1 MPIEKEK
8 QGMALNEFN
17 SKLKNNTS
25 ALRVGKEVPE
35 GDVNLAYIHVPAVD
49 SDENIS
55 LIDTSY
61 TSDNVITQ
69 DQGESIVVA
78 NAQGE
83 LEYVDFIGNGEVR
96 SRPPENIFP
105 SSKVNITRQF
115 KKSGISIENAL
126 FYKFEIDFHYDSK
139 VAIPDSSGNYP
150 LEKYTGQQIELTDE
164 NGNLLG
170 DDFKHDIYVQAQPLN
185 PRIYSVRVYLQT
197 ITSKS
202 QSIKIRYNHIDKV
215 VKNNEI
221 QAVKQNVELY
231 TEKDNIVIANGVS
244 RQMLEGG
251 KLRIVN
257 GVSAFEE
264 ATEAEVKTA
273 LVSANEKEIY
283 AAIPQDGTKGYKI
296 MVPQK
301 SEYDPRSPSIFAHRI
316 LAKYTGDDGQE
327 VTVTVGHITES
338 CMNSSALL
346 KGEQGDYT
354 NDWKN
359 IGLIAGGGKLNARQM
374 IELSMPFGTPSLP
387 AKAKLSIED
396 DKAALMYDVTTL
408 SDNPDIETKV
418 NMIMSEIPE
427 AKFVGAKKQNA
438 WTNAMQE
445 NAVVKNIPIKHQ
457 VTIIPERQ
465 MTSWPFK
472 WKANGEGYTNQ
483 KNKNG
488 SVTQVPWKTSTNGL
502 TVNGTGTVTYHPD
515 GHYTVVVDPA
525 VLPSDQIPSEVI
537 GFKWTPPQIVSG
549 DNVNISISGSDVVT
563 VTADPP
569 PITAI
574 GKRYVLDEREILKSD
589 GIKHLEYLFKREDET
604 GFYSKLGIPSDVP
617 RDEIMLRIE
626 RGEVASI
633 ASDGTATVNNP
644 EYRVN
649 YRFRCQKKGFTRFPV
664 DQFQDQLGVNR
675 LRLSSILND
684 SKQFDPNVVVDL
696 VAWTSFEELE
706 MVPIFAVKIDEQKK
720 IKLEKPK
727 VAQDSMEVDNW
738 YLRVKNGKFLKRV
751 VLPYFERNTGAK
763 IPEIYTAYPQL
774 LGMVSSPKD
783 VVEVDLEYTLPEYAD
798 QEFQNSPHVIVDKE
812 KPIILNDYSI
822 QTRYAP
828 IALSSKGNT
837 SYIDVYS
844 IRGNQRRQLRVSDV
858 DAAKGIIFLL
868 DRIREQ
874 DEVYIKYAYQE
885 EYFTYRGFYKEKA
898 EYVTTPVAKEV
909 TTTVNLKIE
918 ASGKKEVSEFVK
930 LPSQSLFNIDGFGAY
945 GIDIYPA
952 AQGIGPGKYKAGE
965 SSLYWEESRELYDIY
980 DDSLKF
986 LIYGTMPELRQPDVV
1001 LNDVRDYFVK
1011 HKKSGLFL
1019 LNVNV
1024 WGGESEGRVPEIV
1037 YQNEI
1042 IKDLGIELKRASN
1055 LPTDIKINTDHPSLK
1070 SYDAKGLSL
1079 PYSPNGELVISNPKI
1094 KPIAW
1099 AGADKKHVI
1108 FAILEDG
1115 DQKILF
1121 IANAGPMF
1129 PYRDMNAWQFVM
1141 DPLVTSIF
1149 GHMSDY
1155 IDTKITEE
1163 KKTFGP
1169 ITKTIKKTYTSGK
1182 SITEECFALS
1192 ISPSIEFGSTWSNFV
1207 STYKGY
1213 DLKLTPVISQYSS
1226 GESLSK
1232 SELLYGDGTEIG
1244 KREMSSDDT
1253 FKINN
1258 CIRLMPVIERRVLES
1273 TFFHLDLNPTPGHR
1287 HTVAENGFHRWIPTN
1302 TDTETYTLQAAG
1314 TDNKELLVK
1323 PIHIYMRPSAIRTV
1337 ALDGSKG
1344 GDIIPETTL
1353 NRTVFHTDEEC
1364 WFNPKDYK
1372 YDPTM
1377 FRLGK
1382 VLLQANSTIQDDM
1395 TILDTRTRGGG
1406 LDESLSREIIRQVN
1420 KESLYHWDIGYFD
1433 GEAYQE
1439 NGVVVIKVP
1448 RTVLKSESNPNGF
1461 HESEVQEAVA
1471 KHKAYGVLPIIEYYD
1486 STPDEYKYNLISNS
1500 EFLYNKDL
1508 GYFDPSNSSGN
1519 YEIIHLPIG
1528 AGDNY
1533 VLSLKDKAEYAVT
1546 IPGYKFKEPSYR
1558 IDIKGM
1564 KQVTASARSIGEAQI
1579 FYKNGSSKTIPL
1591 SKVTRDQWIVYKNVI
1606 NVGEDVHHVRI
1617 TLNKSSETR
1626 AGEILVDYVTIIPI
1640 PSIEEDT
1647 TEVHEI

>member
-83 LEYVDFIGNGEVR
+83 LEYVDFIGDGEVR

-105 SSKVNITRQF
+105 SSNVNITRQF

-231 TEKDNIVIANGVS
+231 TDKDNIVIANGVS

-316 LAKYTGDDGQE
+316 LAKYTGEDDQE

-359 IGLIAGGGKLNARQM
+359 IGLTAGGGKLNARQM

-465 MTSWPFK
+465 MTRWSFK

-483 KNKNG
+483 KNKTG
-488 SVTQVPWKTSTNGL
+488 SITQVPWKTSTNGL

-515 GHYTVVVDPA
+515 GHYTIVVDPA
-525 VLPSDQIPSEVI
+525 VLPSEQIPSEVI
-537 GFKWTPPQIVSG
+537 GFKWAPPQIVSG

-569 PITAI
+569 PITTI

-604 GFYSKLGIPSDVP
+604 GLYSKLGIPSDIP
-617 RDEIMLRIE
+617 RDEILLRIE

-696 VAWTSFEELE
+696 VAWTTFEELE

-738 YLRVKNGKFLKRV
+738 YLRVKSGKFLKRV

-898 EYVTTPVAKEV
+898 EYITTPVTKEV
-909 TTTVNLKIE
+909 TTTVTLKIE
-918 ASGKKEVSEFVK
+918 ASGIKETTEFVEISK
-930 LPSQSLFNIDGFGAY
+930 QKLFNISAPFVDNTY
-945 GIDIYPA
+945 LYPA
-952 AQGIGPGKYKAGE
+952 AIGIDGATIGVD
-965 SSLYWEESRELYDIY
+965 SMNWDHDRTIY
-980 DDSLKF
+980 NIFAEDLKF
-986 LIYGTMPELRQPDVV
+986 LSVGTLQEIRQPDSFIK
-1001 LNDVRDYFVK
+1001 DVHDYFIK
-1011 HKKSGLFL
+1011 YKKTGMFFLDEVISVNGRWSPETVYVNEL
-1019 LNVNV
+1019 LN
-1024 WGGESEGRVPEIV
+1024 G
-1037 YQNEI
+1037 
-1042 IKDLGIELKRASN
+1042 LGIEMKDGGSLTGDVTINSSHPLLKDFDQKEF
-1055 LPTDIKINTDHPSLK
+1055 TF
-1070 SYDAKGLSL
+1070 
-1079 PYSPNGELVISNPKI
+1079 PYYNVNGIFSITNPKI
-1094 KPIAW
+1094 TPLAW
-1099 AGADKKHVI
+1099 VGSNKENVI
-1108 FAILEDG
+1108 LAVYEDG
-1115 DQKILF
+1115 NQKIFFNSNRDLF
-1121 IANAGPMF
+1121 SGWSGSEYGWRHVMTPFLNA
-1129 PYRDMNAWQFVM
+1129 
-1141 DPLVTSIF
+1141 IF
-1149 GHMSDY
+1149 GPTTGHFET
-1155 IDTKITEE
+1155 TKKEE

-1182 SITEECFALS
+1182 TITEECFSLN
-1192 ISPSIEFGSTWSNFV
+1192 IDPETEFGSSWSTFI

-1213 DLKLTPVISQYSS
+1213 SLKLTPVISQYSS

-1232 SELLYGDGTEIG
+1232 SQLLYGDGTEIG
-1244 KREMSSDDT
+1244 KREMSYGDV

-1258 CIRLMPVIERRVLES
+1258 CIRLIPLVERKVLES

-1302 TDTETYTLQAAG
+1302 TDTEAYTLQAAG

-1337 ALDGSKG
+1337 ALDASKG

-1382 VLLQANSTIQDDM
+1382 VLLQANSTIQDNM

-1448 RTVLKSESNPNGF
+1448 RTVLKSASNPNGF

-1486 STPDEYKYNLISNS
+1486 ATPDEYKYNLISNS

-1519 YEIIHLPIG
+1519 YQVKHLPIG

-1558 IDIKGM
+1558 IDIKAM
-1564 KQVTASARSIGEAQI
+1564 KQATASARSAGEAQI
-1579 FYKNGSSKTIPL
+1579 FYKDGSSKTIPL

-1606 NVGEDVHHVRI
+1606 NVGEGVHHVRI

-1626 AGEILVDYVTIIPI
+1626 AGEIFVDYVTVIPV
-1640 PSIEEDT
+1640 PSIDEGT